1 MKRKFT
7 IFVAGLTLLNCLSTA
22 STCYSSA
29 SYEGEGPSKR
39 ALSRSVAGALE
50 DAPAVP
56 KKPSKTLA
64 RSASRPSF
72 LKRLFIFGLL
82 ATSGLSSPEVY
93 SADKSFRDIGGKSS
107 LHYLFDCVDYVK
119 VSHFGNDPSDH
130 ASLDFLKKKGAK
142 LNEIRKYID
151 LIDPNTNCTDL
162 IMRHGYDQF
171 GRDRKRA

>member
-7 IFVAGLTLLNCLSTA
+7 IFVAGLTLLNFLSTA

-39 ALSRSVAGALE
+39 AISRSVAGALE

-56 KKPSKTLA
+56 KKASKPLA
-64 RSASRPSF
+64 RSASGPSF

-107 LHYLFDCVDYVK
+107 LSYLLDCVDYVK
-119 VSHFGNDPSDH
+119 ISHYGNGSIDNPH
-130 ASLDFLKKKGAK
+130 PIFLDRT
-142 LNEIRKYID
+142 NEIRKYID

-162 IMRHGYDQF
+162 IMRHGYNQF
-171 GRDRKRA
+171 GDHRKHT